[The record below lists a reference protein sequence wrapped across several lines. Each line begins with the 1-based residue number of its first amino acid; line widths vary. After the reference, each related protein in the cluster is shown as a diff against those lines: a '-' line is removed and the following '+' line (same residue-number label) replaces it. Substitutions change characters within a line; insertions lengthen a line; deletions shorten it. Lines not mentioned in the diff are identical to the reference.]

1 MFYSI
6 FVQPL
11 ANGLV
16 VFYRIFGSNLGLAII
31 MFTLFLR
38 VILSPLTKPY
48 MNSMKKM
55 KDFAPQID
63 KLKKKYAGDKIK
75 FAKAQA
81 DFYKENKINPS
92 AGCLPY
98 LVQIIILIA
107 FFNVFTRTIS
117 TQGNLAEN
125 FNKVLYE
132 QLRFK
137 EGEVVKSKFL
147 YLDITKPEVFNI
159 PGIPFPIPGPIILL
173 SAIAQFLSSK
183 AQTNIIAAEK
193 KIAQKTKS
201 ESDDFQVTMQ
211 KSMIY
216 TFPLMTILIGVRF
229 ASGLALY
236 WLVFSVTQLVQQIY
250 SQGWGGLTPWINKI
264 KLIKS

>member
-1 MFYSI
+1 
-6 FVQPL
+6 
-11 ANGLV
+11 
-16 VFYRIFGSNLGLAII
+16 
-31 MFTLFLR
+31 
-38 VILSPLTKPY
+38 
-48 MNSMKKM
+48 
-55 KDFAPQID
+55 
-63 KLKKKYAGDKIK
+63 
-75 FAKAQA
+75 
-81 DFYKENKINPS
+81 
-92 AGCLPY
+92 
-98 LVQIIILIA
+98 
-107 FFNVFTRTIS
+107 
-117 TQGNLAEN
+117 
-125 FNKVLYE
+125 
-132 QLRFK
+132 
-137 EGEVVKSKFL
+137 
-147 YLDITKPEVFNI
+147 LDITKPEVFNI